1 MVKPCTVTF
10 KEGSAENPSL
20 RPTPYKLL
28 RLFQTQCHRMSGLR
42 VRPTET
48 PEFKKGQQ
56 THQSSR
62 IEQRGERQLGTR
74 IFYLPAQYLF
84 CIPSWLSREILAA
97 FSLPSPPA
105 GPQIPAHNLPL
116 GWKGTSPSCF
126 PPTPFLPFLAGHVSI
141 RMPQEII
148 DTTLAGLSREGFNTG
163 IGAYNIL
170 EGLKERLQA
179 QLPGM
184 SLRRHH

>member
-56 THQSSR
+56 TDQSSR
-62 IEQRGERQLGTR
+62 IKQRREATR
-74 IFYLPAQYLF
+74 DSDL
-84 CIPSWLSREILAA
+84 
-97 FSLPSPPA
+97 LPSSSVPFLYPIVALKRNTGGILTALPPA
-105 GPQIPAHNLPL
+105 GPQIPAHSLPL
-116 GWKGTSPSCF
+116 GWEGTFPSCF
-126 PPTPFLPFLAGHVSI
+126 PPTPFLPFLAGRVSI
-141 RMPQEII
+141 SMPQEII
-148 DTTLAGLSREGFNTG
+148 DATPAGLSREGFNTG

-170 EGLKERLQA
+170 EGLEERLQA

-184 SLRRHH
+184 GLRCHH